1 MNVVST
7 DVVTNAVGRVLRGV
21 PIFRPIVL
29 KVMQLSAGSA
39 SLSEL
44 GSLVQNDPALA
55 IRVLQLANSA
65 LFAKGQELRSVRH
78 AVAYIG
84 LGRLRAIA
92 ATVGVQDFLGNGYRA
107 DALRPAWQHSL
118 ATALVC
124 KEISLGMAMD
134 TDEAYTA
141 GLLHD
146 VGRLAPVR
154 TYPGRHEVVAARAES
169 LGLPICECEKEWFHF
184 DHCEAGEWLLRE
196 ADLPAA
202 LQAAAARHHHPLAAQ
217 VRSLSDL
224 VRLGSVIADVIG
236 FACHIAD
243 ARVSEAAIAA
253 LEPLGASGVHDLVEL
268 TRTVWLQLNEME
280 CYLL

>member
-1 MNVVST
+1 
-7 DVVTNAVGRVLRGV
+7 
-21 PIFRPIVL
+21 
-29 KVMQLSAGSA
+29 MQLSAGNA

-44 GSLVQNDPALA
+44 ASLVQNDPALA
-55 IRVLQLANSA
+55 MRVLQLANSA
-65 LFAKGQELRSVRH
+65 LFAKGEELRSVRH

-84 LGRLRAIA
+84 LGRLRAIS
-92 ATVGVQDFLGNGYRA
+92 ATVGVQDFLGNGHHA
-107 DALRPAWQHSL
+107 KALRPAWRHSL

-124 KEISLGMAMD
+124 KEISLGMALD

-146 VGRLAPVR
+146 VGRLALIR
-154 TYPGRHEVVAARAES
+154 THPTRHDVVIAKAQS
-169 LGLPICECEKEWFHF
+169 LGLSICECEKEWFHF

-196 ADLPAA
+196 SALSTA

-217 VRSLSDL
+217 VRGLPDL
-224 VRLGSVIADVIG
+224 VRLASVVADVID

-243 ARVSEAAIAA
+243 ARASEAALTA
-253 LEPLGASGVHDLVEL
+253 LQPLGASGVHDLAEL